1 LNKNRAFTLIE
12 LLVVIAIIAI
22 LAAILFPVFAQA
34 KLAAKKAASLSNVKQ
49 ITLASLIYMSDYD
62 DYFVPYS
69 DNNFDSA
76 CGIPAASGT
85 GSCIDNL
92 ATAAP
97 SWDLL
102 LQPYMKSLQM
112 FVDPGTGDP
121 QNYFGSNTTLP
132 VNEQVAARNAAAQY
146 GYNYEFLAPIGLTGA
161 NQGGWLPSSIAGLL
175 GFNVMGIARSQ
186 TSAIAPAV
194 TVAFVTAQGSILNT
208 GAGANNTN
216 ALGNYLLQFNTP
228 DFDAADAPGVGYQEY
243 LATNR
248 LEWVT
253 IGSSLPLWSSMWV
266 YNTPASVGGP
276 LTSDVRCLPGNP
288 YQGGNVGFVDGHA
301 KTQTAAQL
309 AAGTDW
315 STSNTTENGHDGAGV
330 TDVTQFVWTLDGT
343 LTDAGNP

>member
-49 ITLASLIYMSDYD
+49 ITLAGLIYMSDYD

-69 DNNFDSA
+69 ANNFDSG

-85 GSCIDNL
+85 LNCVDSL
-92 ATAAP
+92 PTAAP

-121 QNYFGSNTTLP
+121 QNYFGSNTQIAL
-132 VNEQVAARNAAAQY
+132 NEQEAARNAAAQY
-146 GYNYEFLAPIGLTGA
+146 GYNYEFLAPIAILGA
-161 NQGGWLPSSIAGLL
+161 NAGGWLPSSIAAAFGIQVAGLS
-175 GFNVMGIARSQ
+175 RSQ
-186 TSAIAPAV
+186 TAAVAPAT
-194 TVAFVTAQGSILNT
+194 TVAFVSAQGSIGT
-208 GAGANNTN
+208 TDANGN
-216 ALGNYLLQFNTP
+216 ATIGNYLLQFNTP

-243 LATNR
+243 LASNR

-253 IGSSLPLWSSMWV
+253 IGSSQPLWSSMWI

-301 KTQTAAQL
+301 KTMTAAQL